1 MAEAREAEALATEA
15 LKDLDEAID
24 SREFSLADFQDYPH
38 RDIFAKT
45 VRFKR
50 FMEDAH
56 ARGHDLY
63 RRTLLGGSEHRVIMR
78 DPYTGEVREMVMM
91 ASNNYLGLTTHPK
104 VVAAGREANEK
115 YGAGAGSVPLLAG
128 TLDLHRQLEERL
140 AKFKGCEDAIIF
152 TSGYSSNVGCVSG
165 LVRQGDVA
173 INDRINHASIVD
185 GCRLSGGDVK
195 WFRHNDMKSLA
206 RALRDCD
213 KVYNG
218 KLIIVDGVFSM
229 DGDIAPLPQIVE
241 LARQYGARVMIDEAH
256 ASGVIGEHGR
266 GTPEHW
272 HMEGQVDI
280 VAGTL
285 SKGLGGVGGF
295 VASTKEVV
303 NYLRFYARS
312 YMFSTAMPPAV
323 TASLIAA
330 IDVIENEPELRERL
344 WHNIRYMMTNLRE
357 MGFDLGN
364 AETAIIPII
373 IGDDLKVKEM
383 AAEIHRRGVFVNPV
397 FYPAVARRKSRIR
410 LSLMATHTQ
419 EDLDQTLEAI
429 EATAKRFGVLPKL
442 YGGAR
447 PQPEEDEE

>member
-1 MAEAREAEALATEA
+1 MADAREFDAFEDINAP
-15 LKDLDEAID
+15 ID
-24 SREFSLADFQDYPH
+24 SREYSLADFKEYPH
-38 RDIFAKT
+38 RDIFAKAQ
-45 VRFKR
+45 RFQQ
-50 FMEDAH
+50 FISDAH
-56 ARGHDLY
+56 RRGHDLY
-63 RRTLLGGSEHRVIMR
+63 RRTLLGGNEHRVTML
-78 DPYTGEVREMVMM
+78 DPYTGEVRDMVMM

-104 VVAAGREANEK
+104 VVAAGRAANDK

-128 TLDLHRQLEERL
+128 TLDIHRQLEQRL

-165 LVRQGDVA
+165 LVGQGDVA

-185 GCRLSGGDVK
+185 GCRLSGGETK
-195 WFRHNDMKSLA
+195 WFRHNDMKSLN
-206 RALRDCD
+206 RTLRDCD
-213 KVYNG
+213 KAYNG
-218 KLIIVDGVFSM
+218 KLVIVDGVFSM

-241 LARQYGARVMIDEAH
+241 LAKQYGARVMIDEAH

-295 VASTKEVV
+295 VASSKQVID
-303 NYLRFYARS
+303 YLRFYARS
-312 YMFSTAMPPAV
+312 YMFSTAMTPAI

-344 WHNIRYMMTNLRE
+344 WANIRYMMTNLRA

-373 IGDDLKVKEM
+373 IADDLKVKEM
-383 AAEIHRRGVFVNPV
+383 AASIHKRGVFVNPV
-397 FYPAVARRKSRIR
+397 FYPAVAKRKARIR

-419 EDLDQTLEAI
+419 EDLDQTLAAI
-429 EATAKRFGVLPKL
+429 EAAAKEHGVLPKL
-442 YGGAR
+442 FGGAA
-447 PQPEEDEE
+447 PQAAEDDE